1 MFITPKKEST
11 VEDAEEPDARFSSN
25 TTKKYR
31 TKTSK
36 GGSTI
41 HSNFRLNQNSLQKTP
56 IATSLKR
63 PQQAPYNINKLPVP
77 SPHDS
82 IKKRLTFG
90 LNPLSNLDSH
100 NGFQISSDNYNGGFV
115 TSLNTGKFHDAQKTP
130 KGFDQFQQ

>member
-1 MFITPKKEST
+1 MTPKKEST
-11 VEDAEEPDARFSSN
+11 IEDAEEPDARFSSN

-56 IATSLKR
+56 TVKPVPYSNELFAKR
-63 PQQAPYNINKLPVP
+63 PQQAPFHMLNNKLPVP

-82 IKKRLTFG
+82 INRRLNFG
-90 LNPLSNLDSH
+90 MNHLSHLDSH
-100 NGFQISSDNYNGGFV
+100 NGLITSDNYNGGFGN
-115 TSLNTGKFHDAQKTP
+115 SLNTGRFHDA
-130 KGFDQFQQ
+130 